1 MSNYNARVAADQQY
15 QLIMEYRSIGLTDCQ
30 WCKEH
35 GIHPGTFYNWVS
47 RFRKKG
53 FKTRETLTY
62 CKLLVER
69 ADAEREHMGLTIWES
84 APDGKIV
91 VAKNYR
97 SEKEMSYV
105 ERIVSLYLNYVELQ
119 VVRRISMSMEGWS
132 KRLDGFLEFDGN
144 ELLMGSGKVRAEQAK
159 VYAEAE
165 FEKYR
170 TVQERL
176 FMSDDDKS
184 LLELEYQ
191 ADQNDA

>member
-1 MSNYNARVAADQQY
+1 
-15 QLIMEYRSIGLTDCQ
+15 
-30 WCKEH
+30 
-35 GIHPGTFYNWVS
+35 
-47 RFRKKG
+47 
-53 FKTRETLTY
+53 
-62 CKLLVER
+62 
-69 ADAEREHMGLTIWES
+69 
-84 APDGKIV
+84 
-91 VAKNYR
+91 
-97 SEKEMSYV
+97 MSYL

>member
-15 QLIMEYRSIGLTDCQ
+15 QLIMEYRSSGLTDCQ

>member
-15 QLIMEYRSIGLTDCQ
+15 QLIMEYRSSGLTDCQ

-119 VVRRISMSMEGWS
+119 VVRRISTSMEGWS

>member
-1 MSNYNARVAADQQY
+1 M
-15 QLIMEYRSIGLTDCQ
+15 
-30 WCKEH
+30 
-35 GIHPGTFYNWVS
+35 
-47 RFRKKG
+47 
-53 FKTRETLTY
+53 TY

>member
-191 ADQNDA
+191 AEQSDD